1 MPLSLPKHLNLAP
14 INVFLG
20 VLADLSQAHLHGV
33 VTMRVS
39 ERRGDKV
46 CALIERYLASG
57 ALGRTEAASLRGKL
71 LFSAYPCFGKVGK
84 PALRVLASWQ
94 YRPRQRLTTGV
105 RNDEGGSEFP
115 PHVAEALSF
124 FLKLVES
131 HPEAVLH
138 VWPRHDP
145 PVVILTDVMQEN
157 TRAGLGFVA
166 SYPSLIPGGA
176 AVVEFGEQLV
186 PNNLVL
192 EHAEYGNPLRCITM
206 LEALA
211 ALAVVEGEQGER
223 LRGRCC
229 WLFIDNTAS
238 LWGLMKAYSA
248 SASVARVIFRF
259 WARVSE
265 LGARIRMSWCPSKSN
280 LADFPSRLELPDR
293 VRRATSAV
301 WVGLRVPLG
310 LQAAA
315 FVGEDPKHDA
325 ANAER
330 GGKRSCG

>member
-1 MPLSLPKHLNLAP
+1 
-14 INVFLG
+14 
-20 VLADLSQAHLHGV
+20 
-33 VTMRVS
+33 MRVS
-39 ERRGDKV
+39 EPVPRLRRPGPHGG
-46 CALIERYLASG
+46 CFPPGQALF
-57 ALGRTEAASLRGKL
+57 LG
-71 LFSAYPCFGKVGK
+71 

-145 PVVILTDVMQEN
+145 PVVILTDAMQEG
-157 TRAGLGFVA
+157 TCAGLGFVA

-176 AVVEFGEQLV
+176 AVVEFGGQLV

-211 ALAVVEGEQGER
+211 TLAVVEGEQGER
-223 LRGRCC
+223 LRGRYC

-248 SASVARVIFRF
+248 SASVAR
-259 WARVSE
+259 SE
-265 LGARIRMSWCPSKSN
+265 LGAKIWMSWCPAKFN
-280 LADFPSRLELPDR
+280 LADFPSRLELADR
-293 VRRATSAV
+293 VRCATSAV

-310 LQAAA
+310 LRAAA
-315 FVGEDPKHDA
+315 FVGEGSKPDA
-325 ANAER
+325 ANAEW
-330 GGKRSCG
+330 GGKRPRG

>member
-1 MPLSLPKHLNLAP
+1 MWSLRPAPQAILWELHVKLGIPLSLLKHLNLAP

-20 VLADLSQAHLHGV
+20 VLSDLSQAHLRDV

-39 ERRGDKV
+39 ERRRDKV

-71 LFSAYPCFGKVGK
+71 LFSAYPCFGKT
-84 PALRVLASWQ
+84 AATLIN
-94 YRPRQRLTTGV
+94 GV

-145 PVVILTDVMQEN
+145 PVVILSDAMQEG

-166 SYPSLIPGGA
+166 SYPSLVPGGA
-176 AVVEFGEQLV
+176 AVVEFDGQLV

-192 EHAEYGNPLRCITM
+192 EHAEYDNPLRCITM

-211 ALAVVEGEQGER
+211 ALAVVE
-223 LRGRCC
+223 
-229 WLFIDNTAS
+229 
-238 LWGLMKAYSA
+238 
-248 SASVARVIFRF
+248 
-259 WARVSE
+259 
-265 LGARIRMSWCPSKSN
+265 
-280 LADFPSRLELPDR
+280 DR

-315 FVGEDPKHDA
+315 FVDEGPKPDA

-330 GGKRSCG
+330 GGKRPRG